1 MARTA
6 RPSTRKRT
14 GARVAAVQALFQ
26 AEQAEESAEA
36 VIDQFL
42 RHRLGPA
49 AAGGFEEGRAP
60 EADAAL
66 FVGIVRAATQQ
77 AETIDA
83 LIRGALPADWPLER
97 LDPVLRALLRACAA
111 ELGHADGP
119 PARVLINEY
128 LDVAHG
134 FFEGEAPRLAN
145 GVLDAIARALRAGE
159 FAAPVGE
166 RG

>member
-1 MARTA
+1 MARTVRQPA
-6 RPSTRKRT
+6 RKRT

-26 AEQAEESAEA
+26 AEQAEDSAEA

-49 AAGGFEEGRAP
+49 GAEGFEEGRAP

-66 FVGIVRAATQQ
+66 FAGIVRAATQQ
-77 AETIDA
+77 AETIDT
-83 LIRGALPADWPLER
+83 LITAALPADWPLER

-111 ELGHADGP
+111 ELGDATGA

-134 FFEGEAPRLAN
+134 FFEGDAPRLAN
-145 GVLDAIARALRAGE
+145 GVLDAIAHTLRAGE
-159 FAAPVGE
+159 FAAPTEG